1 MTTDLFSAM
10 KERRSCRKYLAN
22 PISEETIE
30 AIVEAGTWAPSPL
43 NTQPWEFFVITNSEK
58 KAQIWL
64 EADRCRRWALETS
77 GWKWL
82 DSYQVDFLRE
92 APVLIV
98 VVGDPKK
105 TGVDQFMEEG
115 MMGYQ
120 AACSAAIQNM
130 HLAAHAYG
138 LGSLWFTLFDKKE
151 MRQIL
156 GIDVAKTPLAV
167 VVLGKKAAEPPFV
180 PRKAV
185 KDKTTYLR

>member
-1 MTTDLFSAM
+1 MDLFLAM
-10 KERRSCRKYLAN
+10 KERRSCRKYLPD
-22 PISEETIE
+22 PIGDEVIE
-30 AIVEAGTWAPSPL
+30 AVVEAATWAPSPL
-43 NTQPWEFFVITNSEK
+43 NTQPWEFFVVTNDEK
-58 KAQIWL
+58 KALIWL
-64 EADRCRRWALETS
+64 EAERCRRWALETS

-82 DSYQVDFLRE
+82 DTYQAGFLRE

-130 HLAAHAYG
+130 HLAAHASG
-138 LGSLWFTLFDKKE
+138 LGSLWFTLFDKAE

-156 GIDVAKTPLAV
+156 GIDDAKVPLAV
-167 VVLGKKAAEPPFV
+167 IVLGKKAAEPPVV

-185 KDKTTYLR
+185 REKTIYVR